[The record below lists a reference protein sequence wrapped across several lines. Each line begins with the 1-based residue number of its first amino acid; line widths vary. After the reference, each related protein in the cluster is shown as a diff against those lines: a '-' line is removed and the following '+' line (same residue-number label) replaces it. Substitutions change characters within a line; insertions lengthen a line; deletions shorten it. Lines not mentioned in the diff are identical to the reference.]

1 MPATVLTT
9 TLGAEFSPNNAT
21 FAVDV
26 LNGSCSLLRSN
37 TSGGNFAPVG
47 DITGR
52 AVDVNVSAAG
62 SVFKLVALAGSP
74 TINAYE

>member
-9 TLGAEFSPNNAT
+9 TLGAEFSPTKTT

-37 TSGGNFAPVG
+37 TAGGNFAPIG

-52 AVDVNVSAAG
+52 GVDVNVGAAG
-62 SVFKLVALAGSP
+62 SVFKLEALAGSP